1 MVFRSQNNDIMEKA
15 KQIDVSIEKKSP
27 VKNKKKKKTED
38 NQLSMFDGF
47 AKMPSTEDILLE
59 LREMDLN
66 AITPMDALN
75 KLYQIQQKV
84 KERW

>member
-1 MVFRSQNNDIMEKA
+1 MAPR
-15 KQIDVSIEKKSP
+15 
-27 VKNKKKKKTED
+27 KKKTDD

-47 AKMPSTEDILLE
+47 AQMPSAEDILVE
-59 LREMDLN
+59 LRDMDLN
-66 AITPMDALN
+66 AVTPMDALN